1 MDKNNLERV
10 KADVEIIKEAA
21 GLKLPFGPKDI
32 RANIIFIVAGILL
45 VLLSPLLDKLRP
57 FWFLIILPVLSIVL
71 MFILGIL
78 YPDTITPK
86 EGKNCCQGS
95 FVLRWS
101 RFAVLFLLFFNFGL
115 WMDKFSISGHALG
128 VMVIWLIGMMVAL
141 LSFSKNS
148 QISSLGF
155 AVPLLFIAA
164 IGMIWQVS
172 LYVLIGIALAL
183 GGVDGWIIQKYQ
195 LKENE
200 IK

>member
-32 RANIIFIVAGILL
+32 RVNIILIVEGILL

-57 FWFLIILPVLSIVL
+57 FWFLIILLVLSIVSP
-71 MFILGIL
+71 FIHGLL

-86 EGKNCCQGS
+86 EDKNFCQGS

-101 RFAVLFLLFFNFGL
+101 RFAVLFLLVFNFML
-115 WMDKFSISGHALG
+115 WKDKFGISGHASY
-128 VMVIWLIGMMVAL
+128 VMTIWLIGMMLAL
-141 LSFSKNS
+141 FSYSKNS
-148 QISSLGF
+148 HISNLGF
-155 AVPLLFIAA
+155 AVPLLFVAA

-172 LYVLIGIALAL
+172 LYVLIGIAFAL
-183 GGVDGWIIQKYQ
+183 GGVGSWIIQKYQ

-200 IK
+200 VK